1 MGTLA
6 PKVSRSIAIVFSFLP
21 LLFTEGFF
29 SDSFFSFVF
38 VASLPTSFFCFD
50 RKGVVHIRDR
60 ATRIYELVAD
70 VPMFVQW
77 VDRIVRAECVRRI
90 NAYSGFNCV
99 EFAAVWPVS
108 GREVLFVQTAA
119 RKPDGTILVL
129 WWPDETAE
137 ARIKPRK
144 GVVRASVGPSG
155 FVIQPLDES
164 VTGPDRQVCLTT
176 CVLQF
181 DMKAWIP
188 ASWTD
193 GIATVQHFLLA
204 SVIDALAKVSD
215 RNDVQFVVLT
225 VRVFS
230 QDSSGGGAS
239 GGDRDVAGVD
249 HSALRESLIQRR
261 DALVKHLE
269 SIDSLNAGKAKS
281 EDQLSSIMAI
291 AGELADVAERL
302 KQLE

>member
-1 MGTLA
+1 M
-6 PKVSRSIAIVFSFLP
+6 
-21 LLFTEGFF
+21 
-29 SDSFFSFVF
+29 
-38 VASLPTSFFCFD
+38 
-50 RKGVVHIRDR
+50 
-60 ATRIYELVAD
+60 
-70 VPMFVQW
+70 
-77 VDRIVRAECVRRI
+77 
-90 NAYSGFNCV
+90 
-99 EFAAVWPVS
+99 WPVS

-137 ARIKPRK
+137 ARIKQRK

-204 SVIDALAKVSD
+204 SVIDQLAKVSVGAMAYWLLI
-215 RNDVQFVVLT
+215 RFFV
-225 VRVFS
+225 S
-230 QDSSGGGAS
+230 QDSSAAGGGGSTGGGSSSA
-239 GGDRDVAGVD
+239 GGDGSTVD
-249 HSALRESLIQRR
+249 HSALRESLIVRR

>member
-1 MGTLA
+1 
-6 PKVSRSIAIVFSFLP
+6 
-21 LLFTEGFF
+21 
-29 SDSFFSFVF
+29 
-38 VASLPTSFFCFD
+38 
-50 RKGVVHIRDR
+50 
-60 ATRIYELVAD
+60 
-70 VPMFVQW
+70 MFVQW

-119 RKPDGTILVL
+119 RKADGTILVL

-204 SVIDALAKVSD
+204 SVIDALAKV
-215 RNDVQFVVLT
+215 RKTILTTNRTTLTRWPQPPLCRIPLVVAAAA
-225 VRVFS
+225 VV
-230 QDSSGGGAS
+230 
-239 GGDRDVAGVD
+239 
-249 HSALRESLIQRR
+249 E
-261 DALVKHLE
+261 
-269 SIDSLNAGKAKS
+269 
-281 EDQLSSIMAI
+281 
-291 AGELADVAERL
+291 VAEM
-302 KQLE
+302 